1 MHMRRGLLCVCLGL
15 LSFFIVRPGV
25 GQSTSHQRQA
35 GTPDETAQASSADYV
50 GSETCATCHEEAARK
65 FSSNPHARLSLEHG
79 GKGISCE
86 GCHGPGKAHVDGGGD
101 VTKIRRFENLSTAQA
116 DETCLTC
123 HSGDHANF
131 ERSKHAEAGVGCLSW
146 ALQAAEELVAL
157 KGQGRGGLSAC
168 GKSRA
173 LKGHD
178 RGTLWVACRKCLITN
193 GGLSPLRDGFG

>member
-86 GCHGPGKAHVDGGGD
+86 GCHGPAKRMW
-101 VTKIRRFENLSTAQA
+101 TRRRRNQIRRFENLSTRRRMKPA
-116 DETCLTC
+116 
-123 HSGDHANF
+123 
-131 ERSKHAEAGVGCLSW
+131 
-146 ALQAAEELVAL
+146 
-157 KGQGRGGLSAC
+157 
-168 GKSRA
+168 
-173 LKGHD
+173 
-178 RGTLWVACRKCLITN
+178 
-193 GGLSPLRDGFG
+193 